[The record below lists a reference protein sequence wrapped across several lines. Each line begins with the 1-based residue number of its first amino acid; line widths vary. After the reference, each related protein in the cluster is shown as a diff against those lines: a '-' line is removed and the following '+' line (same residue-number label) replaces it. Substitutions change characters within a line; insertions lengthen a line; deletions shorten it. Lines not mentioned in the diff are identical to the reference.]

1 MHRKLALSLAMS
13 PLLIGQLRG
22 NPSVHVLE
30 YLVSI
35 INAAYLE
42 SQHDITGSRFQR
54 TSATE
59 LGTLSNIGELFIAT
73 SDNELLVP
81 ESVVAL
87 GAPSPDTPTNTNL
100 PAARIFGVFKLHA
113 ISPTLASFGMLVVPP
128 EHRRTYKLGQRML
141 SYAEARG
148 YATIQIELLR
158 PTDGQPHAFKDFLVV
173 WYARAGYS
181 IVRVDDAEEALR
193 GLNAEM
199 GRPAELVIMQKVLA

>member
-1 MHRKLALSLAMS
+1 M
-13 PLLIGQLRG
+13 PTLLVGQLRV
-22 NPSVHVLE
+22 NVSVPVLE

-42 SQHDITGSRFQR
+42 SQYDITGSRFQR

-59 LGTLSNIGELFIAT
+59 LGALSNRGELFIAT
-73 SDNELLVP
+73 SDNKLLVP
-81 ESVVAL
+81 ESVLAL
-87 GAPSPDTPTNTNL
+87 DAPSPETPTDTNL

-113 ISPTLASFGMLVVPP
+113 MSPICASFGMLVVPP

-148 YATIQIELLR
+148 YATMQIELLR

-181 IVRVDDAEEALR
+181 VVRVDDAEEALR